1 MCLVHISTHY
11 IARDTTIILCNSAG
25 GNEEQQD
32 RNPFTNEA
40 QSRETNFAT
49 RQDPSLH
56 DDDDYDSLESVHEN
70 SKTITHTHTHTH
82 MPGFSPAQSLRVVV
96 LAIKE
101 KVLPEKS

>member
-49 RQDPSLH
+49 RHDPSLH
-56 DDDDYDSLESVHEN
+56 DDDDYDSLESIHEN
-70 SKTITHTHTHTH
+70 SKFTHTHTCQ
-82 MPGFSPAQSLRVVV
+82 GSPRHRVSGWLCLRSKRKFF
-96 LAIKE
+96 LKNPRS
-101 KVLPEKS
+101 K